1 MQPPN
6 LCISTLWFLLSIIS
20 SAAGVGTS
28 VVTAGACIHGGGVTS
43 TVSLEQRRYLI
54 RLPKLPAPCGMD
66 GVMVLPLVVLIHCYG
81 CEAWMEIN
89 KYAAA
94 ADRLQ
99 FVLVAPEGIERSF
112 NSPSCCGAARESN
125 IDDVAF
131 VESIVEDLFL
141 AQSRPASGAHPL
153 HGGHIH
159 ISRQAIFAAGFSNGG
174 FFVSHLASMS
184 HGVAW
189 AGIAA
194 AAGHE
199 YTPRRTEALAVAMQH
214 CVHDRHVSINGCC
227 ASNRCCCGIEAPNC
241 VTTEAIF
248 RRWVEVN
255 RCSNGTRLVRPRT
268 SGMTDARCWLGIG
281 CEAETSLCLWGGQC
295 THPQWSHDFSGV
307 ADHVLESFGRT
318 ACRRHG
324 GEAMP
329 HEDSVSMVRV
339 HEPNGVQGTAS
350 NLCRC
355 GKGRSGPYCLRDRRI
370 HGGIRAGARRRRA
383 RG

>member
-1 MQPPN
+1 
-6 LCISTLWFLLSIIS
+6 
-20 SAAGVGTS
+20 
-28 VVTAGACIHGGGVTS
+28 
-43 TVSLEQRRYLI
+43 
-54 RLPKLPAPCGMD
+54 
-66 GVMVLPLVVLIHCYG
+66 MVLPLVVLIHCYG

-131 VESIVEDLFL
+131 VENIVEDLFL

-281 CEAETSLCLWGGQC
+281 CEAETSSAC
-295 THPQWSHDFSGV
+295 GV
-307 ADHVLESFGRT
+307 ASVHTRSGATISVASPTTSLNPLAVRRAAGMAARRCLTRT
-318 ACRRHG
+318 ACRWCAFTSLMECKERPPICVAAVRAVRAHIACVIAGFTAGSEQAHG
-324 GEAMP
+324 VDAP
-329 HEDSVSMVRV
+329 ADDSVLTQGDSMYV
-339 HEPNGVQGTAS
+339 
-350 NLCRC
+350 
-355 GKGRSGPYCLRDRRI
+355 
-370 HGGIRAGARRRRA
+370 
-383 RG
+383 